1 MKNLLFKS
9 LIVVITFTSM
19 AKGQTPDEYNLKKY
33 WNYRD
38 KFQKH
43 FVKIGKNPGNGIN
56 ISNIDNVP
64 DNIYNGGLGW
74 ANTTPVAGAASLH
87 GYKRVGDAMVL
98 QGEYLG
104 VLATQYRLLKDAG
117 KDVRPTLNEL
127 YYADDLQVTLDV

>member
-1 MKNLLFKS
+1 MKNLFLKS
-9 LIVVITFTSM
+9 IIGVIMFVSI
-19 AKGQTPDEYNLKKY
+19 AKGQTPDDYNLKKY

-38 KFQKH
+38 KFQKY
-43 FVKIGKNPGNGIN
+43 FVKLGKNPGNGIN
-56 ISNIDNVP
+56 ISNIDNIP
-64 DNIYNGGLGW
+64 GNISNGGW
-74 ANTTPVAGAASLH
+74 ANTPPIAGATALH